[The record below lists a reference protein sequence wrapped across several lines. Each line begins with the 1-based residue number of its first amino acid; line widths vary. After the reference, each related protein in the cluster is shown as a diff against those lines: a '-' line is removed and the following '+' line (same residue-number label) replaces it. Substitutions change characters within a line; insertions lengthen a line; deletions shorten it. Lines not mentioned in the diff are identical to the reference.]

1 MTEPIAEKEFLK
13 QGSGVTRRPWTI
25 LIVDDDPDV
34 HTLTRLVLRD
44 LVFEGEGVRCL
55 SAYSAA
61 EAIPVLAQDPLVA
74 VMLLDVVMESDQAGL
89 DLVRHVREVMRN
101 PFVRII
107 LRTGQAGQAPEPRVI
122 MEYDINDYR
131 DKSDL
136 TSQKL
141 ITAVIVALRAWRD
154 LKTIEHLATSLK
166 QERESLDRA
175 QEIAHLGNWDWD
187 LTLDR
192 MSCSDEAR
200 RIAGLPLGTHRS
212 GALTTFLSIS
222 HPDDR
227 VMVEQAIRHAMD
239 SGEPFEFD
247 HRVLRPDGSVR
258 WIHEM
263 GEVYR
268 DAAGTPVR
276 MVGTMHDLTAQR
288 EAEHRFRIAAS
299 IFEGAMEEAEERL
312 MLTAKV
318 FENAMEAVLV
328 TDRNCVIQS
337 INPAFTVITGYNAD
351 EILGK
356 TPRMLRSGMHN
367 DAFYREMWGA
377 ILGEQ
382 GAWRGE
388 IWNRRKDGEPYPVW
402 ETITT
407 IRNRSGE
414 IINFIGVIQDLTA
427 IKRSEEALLFRT
439 YHDSL
444 TGLPNRVLFQDRLR
458 QAIGQAGRNDDK
470 VLTLICDLDLFKNVN
485 NSLGHTVGDQLLRG
499 VAERL
504 RHFVR
509 EGDTIS
515 RLGGNSFGFIMP
527 DIRGF
532 QDAGVVVRKLTD
544 ALGSP
549 FLVDGHEL
557 FITASIGVTL
567 FPDDGA
573 EVDLLIRN
581 ADMAVARAKEAGRNN
596 CQYYAPAMSADA
608 ERRLRLEKHVRLG
621 LERNEFLL
629 YYQPKVDL
637 RSGRVIGMEALARWR
652 HPEQGMVSPGEFIP
666 VAEES
671 GLILPLG
678 RWALQT
684 ACHQTRQWL
693 DQGFAPLKVAVNL
706 SIRQLRQSTLVEEV
720 RTALEESGLP
730 PDALELEV
738 TETMM
743 MENLEES
750 VALLRQLRGM
760 GLTVAV
766 DDFGVGHSSLTYL
779 KQLPIDV
786 LKIDQSFVRDLA
798 VDNDDAVI
806 VSAIIALGRSL
817 RLTVVAEGVE
827 NVDQLEFLRREGC
840 DELQGYYFSRPLDVD
855 AFTQLLVEGKHL

>member
-1 MTEPIAEKEFLK
+1 MTEPNKDPLEHGA
-13 QGSGVTRRPWTI
+13 GVARRPWTI

-44 LVFEGEGVRCL
+44 LVFEGQGVRCL
-55 SAYSAA
+55 SVYSAA
-61 EAIPVLAQDPLVA
+61 EAIPVLEQDPLVA

-101 PFVRII
+101 TFVRII

-122 MEYDINDYR
+122 VEYDINDYR

-154 LKTIEHLATSLK
+154 LKMIEHLVTSLK

-187 LTLDR
+187 LAQDR
-192 MSCSDEAR
+192 MNCSEEAR
-200 RIAGLPLGTHRS
+200 RIAGLPLGDHRR
-212 GALTTFLSIS
+212 GALATFLSIS

-227 VMVEQAIRHAMD
+227 VMVEKAVRHAMT

-268 DAAGTPVR
+268 DQTGTSVR

-312 MLTAKV
+312 LLTAKV

-337 INPAFTVITGYNAD
+337 INPAFTVITGYSAE

-367 DAFYREMWGA
+367 DVFYREMWSA

-527 DIRGF
+527 EIRGF

-544 ALGSP
+544 ALAAP

-567 FPDDGA
+567 YPDDGA

-581 ADMAVARAKEAGRNN
+581 ADMAVTRAKQAGRNN

-608 ERRLRLEKHVRLG
+608 ERRLRLEKHLRLG

-678 RWALQT
+678 RWALVS
-684 ACHQTRQWL
+684 ACRQTRQWL
-693 DQGFAPLKVAVNL
+693 DQGFGHLKVAVNL
-706 SIRQLRQSTLVEEV
+706 SIRQLRQSALVEEV
-720 RTALEESGLP
+720 RAALEESGLP

-750 VALLRQLRGM
+750 VVLLRQLRGM

-827 NVDQLEFLRREGC
+827 TVEQLEFLRREGC